1 MCKSQWVCKPKN
13 FENWEQVV
21 PFREKDKASFRDF
34 SQAQDTWDHHE
45 DHTENELTVIVY
57 KPYEETCNEEKVTG
71 GGNGRVFSPSKKN
84 PLAF

>member
-1 MCKSQWVCKPKN
+1 M
-13 FENWEQVV
+13 V